1 MRVLHYT
8 DLIIARSLP
17 LILAVLLVVG
27 VALSL
32 GVVLHLLP
40 VLGDAL
46 LLVLCV
52 ALISQHCNINYEI
65 LNKIFFINIHLSD
78 TPALSQ
84 GYTGSSTG

>member
-1 MRVLHYT
+1 MRVLHHT

-65 LNKIFFINIHLSD
+65 LNIKYFFYKYS
-78 TPALSQ
+78 PV
-84 GYTGSSTG
+84 